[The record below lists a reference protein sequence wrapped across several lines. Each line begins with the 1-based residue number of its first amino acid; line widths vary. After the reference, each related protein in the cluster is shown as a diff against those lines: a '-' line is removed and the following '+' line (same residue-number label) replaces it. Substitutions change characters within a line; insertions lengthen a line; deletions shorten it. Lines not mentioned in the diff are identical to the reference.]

1 MKLEGRVA
9 LITGGG
15 TGIGAATARLL
26 AEEGAAVC
34 VTGRREAPLEELVAE
49 ITKKGSRAIQVSGD
63 VSVTEDCQRMVATT
77 EATFG
82 PIDVLVNNAGT
93 ATLMDADE
101 TTDELWDQTIATNL
115 SGAFRMIRAVLSGMI
130 SMEAGSIVNVSSVLG
145 QSGMKRSA
153 AYGASKAGL
162 DQLTRILAVE
172 YADRGIRVN
181 AVAPA
186 WVDTPMTES
195 VQAHAAMYERLK
207 KKHPMD
213 RFGAPEEVAQAVLFL
228 ASDQASFTTGS
239 VLMVDGGWSAT

>member
-1 MKLEGRVA
+1 MKLEERVA

-15 TGIGAATARLL
+15 TGIGAATARLF
-26 AEEGAAVC
+26 AQEGAAVC
-34 VTGRREAPLEELVAE
+34 VTGRREAPLEEVVAK
-49 ITKKGSRAIQVSGD
+49 ITEMGGRAIQVSGD
-63 VSVTEDCQRMVATT
+63 VSVTADCQRVADETI
-77 EATFG
+77 AAFG
-82 PIDVLVNNAGT
+82 RIDVLVNNAGT

-115 SGAFRMIRAVLSGMI
+115 SGAFRMIRTVLPGMI
-130 SMEAGSIVNVSSVLG
+130 SREAGSIVNVSSVLG

-153 AYGASKAGL
+153 AYGTSKAGL

-228 ASDQASFTTGS
+228 ASDQSSFTTGS
-239 VLMVDGGWSAT
+239 VLMVDGGWSAA